1 MTRAVCGDHGVTV
14 GLDWEARLEYRS
26 PERELE
32 FKTRTSSE
40 TGTEKPRPL
49 PGRVAAR
56 EQRRRRWR
64 LRRSAAALCWTVS
77 TRSETVCLPGVTVAF
92 CGYALN
98 HRDDPASCRDG
109 PYVLLAG

>member
-49 PGRVAAR
+49 PGAWRRGNR
-56 EQRRRRWR
+56 EG
-64 LRRSAAALCWTVS
+64 
-77 TRSETVCLPGVTVAF
+77 GV
-92 CGYALN
+92 G
-98 HRDDPASCRDG
+98 G
-109 PYVLLAG
+109 